1 LPAGGPIP
9 PGHSAADPHAHT
21 NASDGMVPPRQ
32 LVQAAAEAGLSVL
45 AVTDHDTFSG
55 CAEAL
60 EAGAEFG
67 VEVVAGE
74 EVTTRSPANVHVVG
88 LFLSGPV
95 RMGMGV
101 SDTIAAIHDQGGLA
115 VLAHP
120 WMPTYFA
127 SISPS
132 ALRRLISQGTVDGIE
147 VRHTAATTAGRIRS
161 LDRFYDLHGDRLGAA
176 IGSSDSH
183 FGAHDL
189 ARIVTVFPGRSAL
202 DLRRAIETAA
212 THPLERYRRPVGP
225 PISMRLRQQ
234 ARSMGWLSWQR
245 WRGRIGHEGA

>member
-1 LPAGGPIP
+1 
-9 PGHSAADPHAHT
+9 
-21 NASDGMVPPRQ
+21 MVRPRQ
-32 LVQAAAEAGLSVL
+32 LVQAAAEAGLSVV
-45 AVTDHDTFSG
+45 AVTDHDTFAG
-55 CAEAL
+55 WAEAV

-67 VEVVAGE
+67 VEVVTGE

-88 LFLSGPV
+88 LFLAGPV
-95 RMGMGV
+95 RMGMEV
-101 SDTIAAIHDQGGLA
+101 TDTIAAIHDQGGLA

-127 SISPS
+127 SISPG
-132 ALRRLISQGTVDGIE
+132 ALRRLISKEAVDGIE
-147 VRHTAATTAGRIRS
+147 VRHTAATTSGRIRS
-161 LDRFYDLHGDRLGAA
+161 LDRFYDLHSDRLGAA

-189 ARIVTVFPGRSAL
+189 ARIVTVFPGRTAL

-212 THPLERYRRPVGP
+212 TRPLERYRRPTGP

-245 WRGRIGHEGA
+245 WRGQIGHEGA